1 MFTGAD
7 LSRRSSENS
16 LELPSRH
23 YIKTAKPG
31 NHGNVLETGRGASP
45 FSLQYGIEATS
56 TVDPN
61 LDTELE
67 FTPGDIGQAIV
78 PTAGKEAWE

>member
-1 MFTGAD
+1 
-7 LSRRSSENS
+7 LSRYFVTCQEGPQR
-16 LELPSRH
+16 
-23 YIKTAKPG
+23 I
-31 NHGNVLETGRGASP
+31 P
-45 FSLQYGIEATS
+45 FNYPVDITLRLQNQAIMAMYLKQVEGFSFLLQYGNEATS

-67 FTPGDIGQAIV
+67 FTPEDIGQAIV

>member
-45 FSLQYGIEATS
+45 FSLQYGNEATS
-56 TVDPN
+56 AVDPN
-61 LDTELE
+61 VDTELE